1 MRFDKTNEKILKKI
15 ELQKPMQNMIN
26 PEISEIFKNYVEI
39 CHLNEKIKRSEITK
53 KQKF

>member
-1 MRFDKTNEKILKKI
+1 MRFDKVNEWILKKI
-15 ELQKPMQNMIN
+15 ELQKPIQNMNN

-39 CHLNEKIKRSEITK
+39 YHLNDKIKWSEKTK